1 MGWTTTA
8 TGRSMKRRDLPL
20 LLLAATVLGSAATAQ
35 AGEYL
40 DAKISFPFADDNVLR
55 DAGEDR
61 QSSPDIYIGGS
72 PSPAV
77 DRLLPD
83 RYDSFMHIALYK
95 ALDLTEAFLPEAA
108 VNVKLDLAKGVIK
121 DDASYLRLNF
131 LWNRTK
137 QTASAPGAADSGQS
151 PQRGIGD
158 SVFLEL
164 FPIDADRLRLGFH
177 YELSWGG
184 TDVFPRNFRT
194 TSAPAARVGVDIG
207 GFYAFAGLKTALIK
221 SAIEAKLA
229 NSEGNETLFV
239 ERTFYGGLFG
249 AGVELGVDGLW
260 LELNGGLFEK
270 GTNNKAEVLG
280 KPILAGGASAMLSFS
295 RGTPVGRRL
304 DLNLFRAD
312 PVRFDLTETEPYDG
326 EISYR
331 LAAEFGFQ
339 SQTLADFDFTGST
352 KNELSMAA
360 FGSIGI
366 KFAETRVHLDGG
378 FRDMT
383 WITANVPGFFPYS
396 ALPETADVTPEFS
409 GTISV
414 DHLFKDVGLT
424 PYVSFGVQMPATY
437 RGTLPAG
444 QNNSTVSQGV
454 QKVVVRG
461 VEPGDWDIL
470 PEGEDA
476 LPVLSTVGGLR
487 WTYEKTFAALVQ
499 LDYSYDPDRAQIRKD
514 ENGIGTRVFVE
525 PNRLGV
531 SLLASV
537 RF

>member
-1 MGWTTTA
+1 
-8 TGRSMKRRDLPL
+8 MKRSFLAVAAL
-20 LLLAATVLGSAATAQ
+20 LGVAAPAQ

-55 DAGEDR
+55 NAGEDR
-61 QSSPDIYIGGS
+61 QSSPDIYIGGTPS
-72 PSPAV
+72 PSV

-95 ALDLTEAFLPEAA
+95 ALDLTESFLPEAA
-108 VNVKLDLAKGVIK
+108 VNVKLDLGRGVIK

-131 LWNRTK
+131 LWNRRQHDTD
-137 QTASAPGAADSGQS
+137 APGAEGSGQS

-177 YELSWGG
+177 YELTWGG

-194 TSAPAARVGVDIG
+194 TTAPAARVGVDIG
-207 GFYAFAGLKTALIK
+207 SFYAFAGFKTALIK
-221 SAIEAKLA
+221 SAVETKLA
-229 NSEGNETLFV
+229 SSEGNETLFV

-260 LELNGGLFEK
+260 LELNGGVFEK

-280 KPILAGGASAMLSFS
+280 KPILAGGGNAMLSFS
-295 RGTPVGRRL
+295 RGEPVGRRL

-312 PVRFDLTETEPYDG
+312 PVRFDLTEREPYEG

-331 LAAEFGFQ
+331 IAAEFGLQ
-339 SQTLADFDFTGST
+339 TQTLADFDFTGST

-360 FGSIGI
+360 FGTIGVRFRDARI
-366 KFAETRVHLDGG
+366 HFDGG

-396 ALPETADVTPEFS
+396 ALPEAAEVTPEFS
-409 GTISV
+409 GTVSV
-414 DHLFKDVGLT
+414 DYLFKEVGLT
-424 PYVSFGVQMPATY
+424 PYVAFGVQMPATY
-437 RGTLPAG
+437 RGSLPAG
-444 QNNSTVSQGV
+444 QNNSVISQGI

-476 LPVLSTVGGLR
+476 LPVLSALGGLR